1 MSEHPL
7 PAVIR
12 PGPRPP
18 RATRGLVAIFCA
30 TFFELVGVFMLGP
43 LLLLRLKDDGQST
56 AVAGL
61 FAATVWLGIFLVTPM
76 ASALTQRLGRR
87 PTLWLSAAVP
97 VVTCAGFGLSA
108 WLPLWFVLYLVAG
121 MAGGLRWVLAEAI
134 VAELAPPGQR
144 GRYVGLFE
152 TMVGATF
159 VLGPAL
165 LAWMGTGNPLALWVA
180 FVMLLVGLLWS
191 LAIPPLPQAT
201 DQHETRVG
209 WAGVW
214 QALRAHPLVMA
225 VGFIGGV
232 FESGITAIL
241 PLYGLALGLGAT
253 AAALLVAASGFG
265 SALMMLPAG
274 MLADRMAL
282 HPQRRWGD
290 GARSRLTLMRVCAVL
305 TLFATLL
312 IPLVSGLPWLAA
324 VVAFV
329 WGGAGGCLYTLAMID
344 IGSREQGL
352 ALVNGTAV
360 LVLSYTAGGVM
371 APALGA
377 AALQWSP
384 TLGFP
389 VLLVFTALL
398 GVWLLRRPPA

>member
-7 PAVIR
+7 PPVIR

-18 RATRGLVAIFCA
+18 HATRGLVAIFCA

-43 LLLLRLKDDGQST
+43 LLLLRLKDGGQST

-97 VVTCAGFGLSA
+97 VVTCAGFGLSS

-165 LAWMGTGNPLALWVA
+165 LAWMGTGNRLALWVA
-180 FVMLLVGLLWS
+180 FVLLLVGLLWS

-232 FESGITAIL
+232 FESGITAML

-274 MLADRMAL
+274 MLADRMAH

-305 TLFATLL
+305 TLLATLL
-312 IPLVSGLPWLAA
+312 IPLVSGMPWLAA
-324 VVAFV
+324 PVAFV

-389 VLLVFTALL
+389 ALLVFTALL
-398 GVWLLRRPPA
+398 GVWLLRRSPA